1 MTPAS
6 TSECSSWPTP
16 TSEEPARPAPPRT
29 SLSFLSRNILTLIN
43 GFDLPEGSVTE
54 QNFEEVQ
61 QWYNNTYPAAFAQLQ
76 FQTCDM
82 NSFLSEVSASLWGSA
97 RQGRG
102 HP

>member
-1 MTPAS
+1 MSAPLG
-6 TSECSSWPTP
+6 PHP
-16 TSEEPARPAPPRT
+16 PPRSLPGLHRSEPVSA

-43 GFDLPEGSVTE
+43 GFDLPEGNVTQE
-54 QNFEEVQ
+54 NFEQIQ
-61 QWYNNTYPAAFAQLQ
+61 QWYNFTYPEAFAQLQ

-82 NSFLSEVSASLWGSA
+82 NSFLSEVSECLWGSA

>member
-1 MTPAS
+1 MSA
-6 TSECSSWPTP
+6 
-16 TSEEPARPAPPRT
+16 

-43 GFDLPEGSVTE
+43 GFDLPEGSVT
-54 QNFEEVQ
+54 QDNFEKAQ
-61 QWYNNTYPAAFAQLQ
+61 QWYNASDPAAFAQLQ

-82 NSFLSEVSASLWGSA
+82 NSFLSEVRESLWGSA

>member
-1 MTPAS
+1 MPA
-6 TSECSSWPTP
+6 
-16 TSEEPARPAPPRT
+16 

-54 QNFEEVQ
+54 ENFKETQ
-61 QWYNNTYPAAFAQLQ
+61 QQYNYSNPMAFAQLQ
-76 FQTCDM
+76 FQTCDL
-82 NSFLSEVSASLWGSA
+82 NSFLSEVSKSLCGSA